1 MKRTIAALAG
11 LALAIQVAPALA
23 FDWNGFYA
31 GVNAGYSTGH
41 SDAEYDEPQFSTAD
55 IDMNPSGWMLGVQ
68 AGGNAVM
75 DGIVLGIEGDVYISN
90 ITDTIYDQAADD
102 HGSPGEEITS
112 TTDFGGT
119 LRARVG
125 FDGGDFMPYLT
136 AGLGAANV
144 TVDASDGP
152 LSDSALLWG
161 WVAGAGVEFA
171 VGEQMTIKGE
181 YLYADLGE
189 HTWFAG
195 DIWSS
200 TSHSTS
206 HTVRLG
212 LNFALD

>member
-1 MKRTIAALAG
+1 MAG

-119 LRARVG
+119 IRARVG

-136 AGLGAANV
+136 AGLTAANV
-144 TVDASDGP
+144 TVDATNGP

-161 WVAGAGVEFA
+161 WVAGAGVEVA
-171 VGEQMTIKGE
+171 VSEQMTIKGE

-200 TSHSTS
+200 TSQSTS